1 MIYLYFVNFR
11 IDLIPVYW
19 AAPIYVALALSFVSL
34 FLPMEMIN
42 KKLCKLD
49 LQIDDDVEYAQAEE
63 SFDVTYEML
72 NPAYVCKKKRKRDKM
87 LLMSI
92 FGKMDELSEVKTTL
106 NEGSK
111 PIKEALLSPYAMKMN
126 INMMNGNVNGN
137 EVNPALLLLQ
147 PNQQDLVYRNMETA
161 PKNPYSVET
170 GANLFDVLFQGQ
182 QANIGFNNDRYF

>member
-1 MIYLYFVNFR
+1 
-11 IDLIPVYW
+11 
-19 AAPIYVALALSFVSL
+19 
-34 FLPMEMIN
+34 
-42 KKLCKLD
+42 
-49 LQIDDDVEYAQAEE
+49 
-63 SFDVTYEML
+63 ML

-111 PIKEALLSPYAMKMN
+111 PIKEALLSPYAMNMN
-126 INMMNGNVNGN
+126 NMMNGNGNG
-137 EVNPALLLLQ
+137 VNPALLLLQ